1 MINIVADAVLCAYF
15 LSPFQDQQYQIS
27 VIIIIL
33 TSPWTYWKTDAVKRW
48 SEQIYTHLRK
58 RVGPSV
64 GLPTGRSVGHSPIF
78 FKQGKQQKWIKSVKK
93 WGRTHHLAV
102 YQPCLNERKFVQP
115 PEYIVNILKD
125 LFFEHEECKK
135 WITSN
140 RGYNDA
146 SSCVFCNFC
155 NSFLFIFETKWV
167 TNRWTNRLMDELTDG
182 PMDRPAYPVEI
193 RGCI

>member
-1 MINIVADAVLCAYF
+1 MPWKDEVNKF
-15 LSPFQDQQYQIS
+15 TRIS
-27 VIIIIL
+27 VRE
-33 TSPWTYWKTDAVKRW
+33 WV
-48 SEQIYTHLRK
+48 H
-58 RVGPSV
+58 PSV
-64 GLPTGRSVGHSPIF
+64 CPLVGLLVIPPF
-78 FKQGKQQKWIKSVKK
+78 FLKQGKQQKWIKSVKK

-182 PMDRPAYPVEI
+182 PMDSPTYPVEM